1 MTDLLVVGSV
11 ALDSVETPFGSVS
24 EALGGSATYFSA
36 AASLLTG
43 VRVVAVVGDDFPR
56 EHLETLE
63 EREIDLE
70 GLRQVPGRTFRWSG
84 RYTGD
89 LNEAVTLDTQLNV
102 FESFDPELPAGYAD
116 SSWVFLANLHPALQ
130 LKVLEQTPEDAF
142 TGADTMNFWIEGE
155 RELLDEV
162 FRRVRCVTI
171 NEAEVRQYSGE
182 SNLFRAIRSL
192 EAMGP
197 EYIIVKRGS
206 CGAMMWHAGEIF
218 FVPAYPVEQV
228 VDPTGAGDSFAG
240 GLFGWLASI
249 GSHRDEDLRRGL
261 LAGSVI
267 ASFNVEDFSPRR
279 LFSISREDVVMRAG
293 HFERMIHIGE
303 DGSLF

>member
-11 ALDSVETPFGSVS
+11 ALDSVETPSGTVD

-43 VRVVAVVGDDFPR
+43 VQVVAVVGEDFPQ
-56 EHLETLE
+56 EHLDTFRR
-63 EREIDLE
+63 REIDLE
-70 GLRQVPGRTFRWSG
+70 GLQQVPGRTFRWSG

-89 LNEAVTLDTQLNV
+89 LNQAITLDTQLNV
-102 FESFDPELPAGYAD
+102 FESFEPELPVAYRD
-116 SSWVFLANLHPALQ
+116 SSFVFLANLHPALQ
-130 LKVLEQTPEDAF
+130 LKILDQTPDEAF

-155 RELLDEV
+155 RQLLDEV

-171 NEAEVRQYSGE
+171 NEAEVLQYSGE
-182 SNLFRAIRSL
+182 TNLYRAIRSL

-197 EYIIVKRGS
+197 EYIVVKRGAY
-206 CGAMMWHAGEIF
+206 GAMLWNAGEIF
-218 FVPAYPVEQV
+218 FIPAYPVETV

-240 GLFGWLASI
+240 GLFGWLASR

-261 LAGSVI
+261 LVGSVL
-267 ASFNVEDFSPRR
+267 ASYNVEDFSPRR
-279 LFSISREDVVMRAG
+279 LFSISRDDVVMRAG
-293 HFERMIHIGE
+293 QFERMIHIGS
-303 DGSLF
+303 DGSLV

>member
-11 ALDSVETPFGSVS
+11 ALDSVETPSGTVD

-43 VRVVAVVGDDFPR
+43 VRIVAVVGEDFPE
-56 EHLETLE
+56 EHLDTLRK
-63 EREIDLE
+63 REIDLE
-70 GLRQVPGRTFRWSG
+70 GLQRVPGRTFRWSG

-89 LNEAVTLDTQLNV
+89 LNQAVTLDTQLNV
-102 FESFDPELPAGYAD
+102 FENFDPELPGAYRD
-116 SSWVFLANLHPALQ
+116 SAWVFLANLHPALQ
-130 LKVLEQTPEDAF
+130 LKILEQTPDGAF

-171 NEAEVRQYSGE
+171 NEAEVLQYSGE
-182 SNLFRAIRSL
+182 SNLYHAIRSL

-197 EYIIVKRGS
+197 EYIVVKRGTY
-206 CGAMMWHAGEIF
+206 GAMLWHAGEIF
-218 FVPAYPVEQV
+218 FIPAYPVETV

-240 GLFGWLASI
+240 GLFGWLASR

-261 LAGSVI
+261 LVGSVL
-267 ASFNVEDFSPRR
+267 ASFNVEDFSPGR
-279 LFSISREDVVMRAG
+279 LFSISREDIFKRAG
-293 HFERMIHIGE
+293 HFERMIHIGG